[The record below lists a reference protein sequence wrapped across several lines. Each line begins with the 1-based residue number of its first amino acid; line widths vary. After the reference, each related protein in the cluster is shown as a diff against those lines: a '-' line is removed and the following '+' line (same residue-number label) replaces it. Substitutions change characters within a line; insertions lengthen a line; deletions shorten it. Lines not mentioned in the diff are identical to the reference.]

1 MNTVSIF
8 FMDEEIEQLAR
19 RSARIPT
26 RIRGADEHLLRCIC
40 KSVEEERAPARKYR
54 RQIRRC
60 LHHSRIVMRIY
71 FDDTLV
77 GDLHNPLPKIRE
89 IRNDLVNL
97 DRSLRLDDL
106 RDLLRPRRNTV
117 LLRQLRCHPLELRQ
131 LSIKILETLLLQI
144 ARRLRII
151 PETLQRLR
159 IDPFPT

>member
-26 RIRGADEHLLRCIC
+26 RIRGADEHLLRLIC
-40 KSVEEERAPARKYR
+40 KSVEEERATARKYR
-54 RQIRRC
+54 SQIRRC
-60 LHHSRIVMRIY
+60 LHHPRIVVRIHL
-71 FDDTLV
+71 DNTLV
-77 GDLHNPLPKIRE
+77 GHLHNLLPKIRE

-97 DRSLRLDDL
+97 NSSLRLDNL
-106 RDLLRPRRNTV
+106 RHLLRSRGNTI
-117 LLRQLRCHPLELRQ
+117 LLRQPRRQPLELWKF
-131 LSIKILETLLLQI
+131 SIKILETLRLQL

-151 PETLQRLR
+151 PQTLQRLR

>member
-60 LHHSRIVMRIY
+60 LHHPRIIVRIHL
-71 FDDTLV
+71 DDALV
-77 GDLHNPLPKIRE
+77 GDLHNPLSKIRE

-106 RDLLRPRRNTV
+106 QDRKSTRLNSSHV
-117 LLRQLRCHPLELRQ
+117 
-131 LSIKILETLLLQI
+131 SISYAVFFLKKKK
-144 ARRLRII
+144 
-151 PETLQRLR
+151 PS
-159 IDPFPT
+159 